1 VDGDERV
8 QTRPPPAPDEQLLVL
23 EGLEV
28 RVGQLPVIVSIA
40 TAPPCRRPRRA
51 SRTGLTPPVEPV
63 AAAGMTMVSWVE
75 APVPGLVVPAVL
87 EPLLEVVPVD
97 PGVPVVP
104 DAPVVEP
111 LMGVVDVDPVV
122 PVGVV
127 EAGVPLVPVAP
138 VVDPAAGAPVVGV
151 VAAPVADELAVDG
164 DEPLAGTLT

>member
-51 SRTGLTPPVEPV
+51 RRIGLTPPVEPV
-63 AAAGMTMVSWVE
+63 AAAGTTVVSWVE
-75 APVPGLVVPAVL
+75 APVAGLVVAVL
-87 EPLLEVVPVD
+87 EPLLEMVPVD

-104 DAPVVEP
+104 DAPAVEP

-122 PVGVV
+122 PVVVV
-127 EAGVPLVPVAP
+127 EVGVALVP
-138 VVDPAAGAPVVGV
+138 VVDPVAEAPVVGV
-151 VAAPVADELAVDG
+151 VVAPVADVLAVDG
-164 DEPLAGTLT
+164 AEPLAGTLT